1 MLILIPPSEGKSS
14 KNTTETK
21 FDDTNFIFSKQ
32 VKEIVE
38 ILKDKKEEIE
48 KIYGTS
54 LEKSKDLQEKNL
66 SVFSNTCSK
75 AIERYTGVVYNQLD
89 LNNYSEE
96 SINYFNSNISIFS
109 GLFGMVKP
117 STLIPD
123 YKLNMNVLGLTKFW
137 SPFLSNELSKEE
149 LIIDL
154 LPEIH
159 RKAYEHKNIKKV
171 SFYTKKGDKLV
182 SAGHH
187 GKVVK
192 GQFINFLA
200 VNCINELDDFEKFK
214 YDDYSWDGENFIK

>member
-14 KNTTETK
+14 KNTTEIK
-21 FDDTNFIFSKQ
+21 FNETNFVFSGQ
-32 VKEIVE
+32 VKEIIQ
-38 ILKDKKEEIE
+38 ILKSKNEEIE

-54 LEKSKDLQEKNL
+54 IEKSKGLQEKNL
-66 SVFSNTCSK
+66 NVFSNPCSK

-96 SINYFNSNISIFS
+96 SKKYFNSNIRIFS

-117 STLIPD
+117 NTLIPD
-123 YKLNMNVLGLTKFW
+123 YKLKMNVLGLTKFW
-137 SPFLSNELSKEE
+137 SPFLSKELAKEE

-159 RKAYEHKNIKKV
+159 RKAYEHKNIKKI
-171 SFYTKKGDKLV
+171 SFYTKKSDKLV

-192 GQFINFLA
+192 GQFINFLTL
-200 VNCINELDDFEKFK
+200 NCITKLDDFEKFE